1 MLCTICKLRKK
12 FLLWRV
18 EYSRGVIWY
27 APDKTLAMHI
37 WKRGALNGH
46 WQLPFFKTVHT
57 LHDGMPNSDALMV
70 LDEKNRNWY
79 TSLSRTQQKSPES
92 LSSPFFRDRKLGKRR
107 RRDACSS
114 YTRLW
119 GHGGR
124 SKAWGRFDRGRRR
137 ALAFS
142 KRHVQSQLCAIR
154 PYSEPTTT
162 QSLRVVKTKEPR
174 ALFCNPKMFRMG
186 QSRSLNLF
194 IFGCGFP
201 LSSLG
206 DSLNEG
212 KRRACL
218 QYTVD
223 FLPFFFVSL

>member
-1 MLCTICKLRKK
+1 MATGNYHSSRQCTHSMMACRTLMLWWCLMRKIEIGTHLSQEHSK
-12 FLLWRV
+12 RAQNLW
-18 EYSRGVIWY
+18 
-27 APDKTLAMHI
+27 AA
-37 WKRGALNGH
+37 
-46 WQLPFFKTVHT
+46 
-57 LHDGMPNSDALMV
+57 
-70 LDEKNRNWY
+70 
-79 TSLSRTQQKSPES
+79 
-92 LSSPFFRDRKLGKRR
+92 PFFRDRKLGKRR

-218 QYTVD
+218 QHTVD
-223 FLPFFFVSL
+223 FPPFFVSL